1 MEKMKWE
8 SGAKRIRFHHFD
20 EYISTGVQLFP
31 DAYLVDLMKS
41 WRIIKRITKTRAKP
55 RMVYVQEHDGWIV
68 YRNPRIHGEEYIT
81 KLLSAMKCT
90 SEEGAFL

>member
-41 WRIIKRITKTRAKP
+41 WRIIKRITK
-55 RMVYVQEHDGWIV
+55 IV
-68 YRNPRIHGEEYIT
+68 DTINPDKT
-81 KLLSAMKCT
+81 KETKETQKTC
-90 SEEGAFL
+90 ECNI